1 MYFLGLDFE
10 STSKTLG
17 TASVELNG
25 NPTPFP
31 WAAQIR
37 FAPRR
42 GFLGRTKSCHPYSS
56 EHLGHSYKTLSGF
69 DPKKNYWSNG
79 TIFRIHDK
87 LGYFLMLWQKNGGNV
102 SPRWGGKF
110 PSFFRRQFVD
120 RDTPVGWPT
129 KRRTWDCD
137 ALALASR
144 AWSFDKG
151 QENVKGKPDLDK
163 FIDFCWCTISKMGCA
178 ACPQK
183 CHDFF

>member
-42 GFLGRTKSCHPYSS
+42 GFLGRTKSCHPFSS
-56 EHLGHSYKTLSGF
+56 ENLGHSYKTLSGF
-69 DPKKNYWSNG
+69 DSKTNYWSNG

-87 LGYFLMLWQKNGGNV
+87 LGDFLM
-102 SPRWGGKF
+102 F
-110 PSFFRRQFVD
+110 
-120 RDTPVGWPT
+120 
-129 KRRTWDCD
+129 
-137 ALALASR
+137 
-144 AWSFDKG
+144 
-151 QENVKGKPDLDK
+151 
-163 FIDFCWCTISKMGCA
+163 
-178 ACPQK
+178 
-183 CHDFF
+183 

>member
-87 LGYFLMLWQKNGGNV
+87 LGYFLMFWQKKTEEMSAPGGVEN
-102 SPRWGGKF
+102 SRPFSGDSLSTATLLLGDQPRDGLEIVMRLHWHLGPGHL
-110 PSFFRRQFVD
+110 
-120 RDTPVGWPT
+120 T
-129 KRRTWDCD
+129 KVRKM
-137 ALALASR
+137 S
-144 AWSFDKG
+144 KG
-151 QENVKGKPDLDK
+151 NQ
-163 FIDFCWCTISKMGCA
+163 I
-178 ACPQK
+178 
-183 CHDFF
+183 